1 MTYNEVVEY
10 IKAICLEINPNGS
23 FIHGRRADG
32 SINYDEPMPQIHL
45 YPLISNKNIK
55 EQYVVYNIVMG
66 FWAQDSPDNTLDT
79 RQSIISKMDE
89 LCTKFQ
95 VRIENDGMGMV
106 AGSRDEPAYQVLI
119 ATLSGY
125 MFTCNFTTSLKVC

>member
-45 YPLISNKNIK
+45 YPFVSNKDLLN
-55 EQYVVYNIVMG
+55 QTVTFNIVMG
-66 FWAQDSPDNTLDT
+66 FWEQDSHDNTLDK
-79 RQSIISKMDE
+79 RQDIISRMDV
-89 LCTKFQ
+89 LCTAFQ
-95 VRIENDGMGMV
+95 KRLNDDAKAVISGG
-106 AGSRDEPAYQVLI
+106 RDEPQYLSLMG
-119 ATLSGY
+119 TLSGY
-125 MFTCNFTTSLKVC
+125 AFTCNLTTNLSEC